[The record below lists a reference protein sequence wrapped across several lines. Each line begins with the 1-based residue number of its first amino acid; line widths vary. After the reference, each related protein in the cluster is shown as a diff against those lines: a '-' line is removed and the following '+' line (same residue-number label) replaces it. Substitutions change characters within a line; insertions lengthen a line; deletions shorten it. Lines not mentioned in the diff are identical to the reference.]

1 MRILITGA
9 SGFIG
14 TNLLEHFRVHHD
26 VLNIDILEPR
36 NKKHLSYWQ
45 NVDIRDYES
54 LRKAIIE
61 FNPDYIL
68 QLAAKTDFDGHSVE
82 DYDANTIGVENVLK
96 VAREVKQ
103 LKKIIITSSQ
113 AVTGGGYQPQHQ
125 KDYHTV
131 TLYGDSKVI
140 TEENTWKNP
149 PTCDWAIIRPTSIW
163 GPWFGVPYRN
173 FFDMIHKRLYYHIG
187 HNSTT
192 KTYGYVGNAVYQIEK
207 ILFSDTT
214 DESNKVFYIGDNPPI
229 FIEEWANEIGTELG
243 IKIPRL
249 PMWALRCV
257 AKFGDVFFKLSNK
270 HFPLD
275 SRRLH
280 NMQSGVVRNLDNTY
294 AIAPTPPYD
303 RLTGVRETLKWLGWK
318 K

>member
-1 MRILITGA
+1 MKILITGA

-14 TNLLEHFRVHHD
+14 TNLLEYFKSGNE
-26 VLNIDILEPR
+26 VLNIDISEPR
-36 NKKHLSYWQ
+36 NKEHIPYW
-45 NVDIRDYES
+45 VKADIRDYDS
-54 LRKAIIE
+54 LQKVVVA
-61 FNPDYIL
+61 FLPDYIL
-68 QLAAKTDFDGHSVE
+68 HMAAKTDFDGNTVD
-82 DYDANTIGVENVLK
+82 DYDSNTKGVENILK
-96 VAREVKQ
+96 VASILPQ

-113 AVTGGGYQPQHQ
+113 AVTGGGYQPKHQ
-125 KDYHTV
+125 RDYHTV

-140 TEENTWKNP
+140 TEQLTWDNQP
-149 PTCDWAIIRPTSIW
+149 RCDWAIIRPTSIW

-173 FFDMIHKRLYYHIG
+173 FFDMVHKRLYFHIG
-187 HNSTT
+187 HKSTT
-192 KTYGYVGNAVYQIEK
+192 KTYGYVGNAVYQIEC

-229 FIEEWANEIGTELG
+229 FIEDWANEIARELN

-249 PMWALRCV
+249 PIWALNCV
-257 AKFGDVFFKLSNK
+257 AKFGDCFYKITKK

-294 AIAPTPPYD
+294 KIAPNPPYE
-303 RLTGVRETLKWLGWK
+303 RLEGVKETLKWLGWK
-318 K
+318 E

>member
-26 VLNIDILEPR
+26 VLNLDILEPR
-36 NKKHLSYWQ
+36 NKKHLSYWK

-54 LRKAIIE
+54 LRKAILD
-61 FNPDYIL
+61 FYPDYIL

-173 FFDMIHKRLYYHIG
+173 FFDMIHKRLYFHIG

-229 FIEEWANEIGTELG
+229 FIEEWANEIGKELN

-249 PMWALRCV
+249 PMWILKCV
-257 AKFGDVFFKLSNK
+257 AKFGDCMYAITKK

-294 AIAPTPPYD
+294 IIAPNPPYK
-303 RLTGVRETLKWLGWK
+303 RLTGVRETLKWLEWIK
-318 K
+318 